1 MFNRVFEAGMIAVLA
16 LLRHLRSLR
25 LAVQD
30 AALSR
35 RKQGFDSP
43 RERQRSAAYDAL
55 SPNVGFRVRFFD
67 SGLLFPYFLQPFF
80 KKNNRD
86 WINSRHRYRQ
96 FMSNTIKGVI
106 PFDIQVKVTVFK
118 FLFICISFVSNYF
131 IFRSRGGLSQD
142 ENTVEQGT
150 HNELLAGGATY
161 RYPARIV
168 NLRTRGAVCD

>member
-55 SPNVGFRVRFFD
+55 SPNAGFRVRFFD
-67 SGLLFPYFLQPFF
+67 SGLLFLYFLQPFF
-80 KKNNRD
+80 KQNNRTG
-86 WINSRHRYRQ
+86 S
-96 FMSNTIKGVI
+96 I
-106 PFDIQVKVTVFK
+106 P
-118 FLFICISFVSNYF
+118 
-131 IFRSRGGLSQD
+131 
-142 ENTVEQGT
+142 
-150 HNELLAGGATY
+150 GADVD
-161 RYPARIV
+161 R
-168 NLRTRGAVCD
+168 